1 MEMAALEFEWRSMG
15 SGKRNL
21 KITEPKAS
29 ILCQGDLSKS
39 LKQGQ
44 EESSFLTQGS
54 TSYYPCIHSTNI
66 FKWQPSMCYEKYENI
81 FPISNWK
88 VFDLHFLL
96 I

>member
-29 ILCQGDLSKS
+29 ILCQGDPSKS
-39 LKQGQ
+39 LKQEQ

-66 FKWQPSMCYEKYENI
+66 SSGGQVCAMKNMKI
-81 FPISNWK
+81 F
-88 VFDLHFLL
+88 FR
-96 I
+96 